1 VAATVRRAEVAHVST
16 VDLQIDARTEGE
28 WRVLDV
34 RGEVDLYTSPQL
46 RESIDREV
54 GSGTPKVLVDLTG
67 VSFMDSSGL
76 GVLVGSLKR
85 SRERGGELALVCTEG
100 SVLKVLTITGLDR
113 VFPIHAS
120 VADALGT

>member
-1 VAATVRRAEVAHVST
+1 MST
-16 VDLQIDARTEGE
+16 VDLQIEVRSEGA

-34 RGEVDLYTSPQL
+34 NGEVDLYTSPQL
-46 RESIDREV
+46 RDAIDREV
-54 GSGTPKVLVDLTG
+54 GEGTSRVLVDLTG
-67 VSFMDSSGL
+67 VTFMDSSGL

-113 VFPIHAS
+113 VFPIHSS
-120 VADALGT
+120 VADAVGA

>member
-1 VAATVRRAEVAHVST
+1 MAN
-16 VDLQIDARTEGE
+16 VDLDIDTRDEGT
-28 WRVLDV
+28 WRIVAV

-46 RESIDREV
+46 RSAIDRLVEDGAV
-54 GSGTPKVLVDLTG
+54 RVLVDLSG

-85 SRERGGELALVCTEG
+85 SRERGGDLALACGEG
-100 SVLKVLTITGLDR
+100 PVLRVLTITGLDR

-120 VADALGT
+120 VTDALGA

>member
-1 VAATVRRAEVAHVST
+1 MST
-16 VDLQIDARTEGE
+16 VDLQIDTRAQDD
-28 WRVLDV
+28 WKVLSV

-46 RESIDREV
+46 REAIDRGV
-54 GSGTPKVLVDLTG
+54 GESASRVLVDLTA
-67 VSFMDSSGL
+67 VNFMDSSGL

-120 VADALGT
+120 VDDAIGA

>member
-1 VAATVRRAEVAHVST
+1 MST
-16 VDLQIDARTEGE
+16 VDLQIDVRTDGE

-46 RESIDREV
+46 REAIDREV
-54 GSGTPKVLVDLTG
+54 SGGTPKVLVDLTG

-120 VADALGT
+120 VTDALGT

>member
-1 VAATVRRAEVAHVST
+1 MST
-16 VDLQIDARTEGE
+16 VDLQIEVRSEGA

-34 RGEVDLYTSPQL
+34 NGEVDLYTSPQL
-46 RESIDREV
+46 RDAIDREV
-54 GSGTPKVLVDLTG
+54 GEGTSRVLVDLTG
-67 VSFMDSSGL
+67 VTFMDSIGL

-113 VFPIHAS
+113 VFPIHSS
-120 VADALGT
+120 VADAVGA

>member
-1 VAATVRRAEVAHVST
+1 MST
-16 VDLQIDARTEGE
+16 VDLQIDARTEGD

-34 RGEVDLYTSPQL
+34 RGEIDLYTSPQL
-46 RESIDREV
+46 RDAIDREV
-54 GSGTPKVLVDLTG
+54 GGGTPKVLVDLAG

-120 VADALGT
+120 VSDALGT

>member
-1 VAATVRRAEVAHVST
+1 MST
-16 VDLQIDARTEGE
+16 VDLQMEARTEGI

-34 RGEVDLYTSPQL
+34 NGEVDLYTSPQL
-46 RESIDREV
+46 RDAIDREV
-54 GSGTPKVLVDLTG
+54 GEGTSRVVVDLTG
-67 VSFMDSSGL
+67 VTFMDSSGL

-113 VFPIHAS
+113 VFPIHTS
-120 VADALGT
+120 VADAVKA

>member
-1 VAATVRRAEVAHVST
+1 MST
-16 VDLQIDARTEGE
+16 VDLQIDT
-28 WRVLDV
+28 RVQGDWKILAV

-46 RESIDREV
+46 REAIDRSAGE
-54 GSGTPKVLVDLTG
+54 GPAQVLVDLTD
-67 VSFMDSSGL
+67 VNFMDSSGL

-85 SRERGGELALVCTEG
+85 SRERGGELGLVCTEG

-120 VADALGT
+120 VEDATGA

>member
-1 VAATVRRAEVAHVST
+1 MST
-16 VDLQIDARTEGE
+16 VDLQIDVRSEGD

-46 RESIDREV
+46 RDAIGREV
-54 GSGTPKVLVDLTG
+54 GEGTTRVLVDLSG
-67 VSFMDSSGL
+67 VTFMDSSGL

-113 VFPIHAS
+113 VFPIHTS
-120 VADALGT
+120 VADAVGA